1 MSHADYS
8 LITLQRAQKRHKSP
22 DMTLSDEPS
31 SSKFTRRS
39 CSASTEEG
47 PLHLEECFICEKKAS
62 RTELREAMTMQ
73 LNTRLYQCAKT
84 LQDQNVWQN

>member
-47 PLHLEECFICEKKAS
+47 PLHLEECFIC
-62 RTELREAMTMQ
+62 
-73 LNTRLYQCAKT
+73 
-84 LQDQNVWQN
+84 